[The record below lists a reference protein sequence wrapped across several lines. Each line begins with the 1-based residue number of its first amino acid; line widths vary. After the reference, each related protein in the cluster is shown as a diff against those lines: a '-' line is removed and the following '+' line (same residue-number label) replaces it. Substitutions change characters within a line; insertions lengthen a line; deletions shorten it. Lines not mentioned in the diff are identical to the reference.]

1 MNNNRSSRHENKEKK
16 VNRLYNLLIAV
27 VAVLIVFVGGTMI
40 LGNKDKSDNQAET
53 NQTNPQ
59 TNDQK
64 TDKTAKKEDDSS
76 KDDQA
81 TDDQSSEEDQSSED
95 DQSTSEDDQAT
106 DEESNDSDSQ
116 AEVEKNPEPG
126 VAERKVDPSWDSV
139 GTSQDAPAATYKK
152 GSTDWNEML
161 KAVGEGSG
169 ISPSNMT
176 VWRLGNNGGVGKA
189 VATIS
194 PKGNSSTKYRV
205 QIEWVDG
212 EGWKPA
218 VVDKLQ

>member
-1 MNNNRSSRHENKEKK
+1 MEEIVAMNNNRSSRHENKEKK

-53 NQTNPQ
+53 TQNNPQ

-64 TDKTAKKEDDSS
+64 TDKTAKKDDDSS

-81 TDDQSSEEDQSSED
+81 TEDQATDDQS
-95 DQSTSEDDQAT
+95 SEDDQAT

-189 VATIS
+189 VATVS
-194 PKGNSSTKYRV
+194 PKGSSSTKYRV

>member
-1 MNNNRSSRHENKEKK
+1 
-16 VNRLYNLLIAV
+16 
-27 VAVLIVFVGGTMI
+27 
-40 LGNKDKSDNQAET
+40 
-53 NQTNPQ
+53 
-59 TNDQK
+59 
-64 TDKTAKKEDDSS
+64 
-76 KDDQA
+76 
-81 TDDQSSEEDQSSED
+81 
-95 DQSTSEDDQAT
+95 DQAT

-189 VATIS
+189 VATVS